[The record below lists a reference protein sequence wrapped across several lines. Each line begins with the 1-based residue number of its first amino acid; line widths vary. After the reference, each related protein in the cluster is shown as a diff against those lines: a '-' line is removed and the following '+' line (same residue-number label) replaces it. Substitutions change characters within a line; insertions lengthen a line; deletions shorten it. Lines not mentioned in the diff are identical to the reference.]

1 MSVGSMIG
9 GGIRLVRTQPQVVA
23 IWAALYLLMGVVGM
37 IVMRPWMASMMA
49 FQQQAAVNA
58 AAGIKTPPVFPT
70 DLFGQLFVIE
80 LFAGILGV
88 IAFAAVVRATIRPV
102 GDRFA
107 YLRIGMD
114 ELRLVGL
121 GILVLIAVFV
131 AELVAI
137 LGLALIGGLIGVVAG
152 KTVAIGIV
160 AVLAFALIGA
170 AIYAEVRISLA
181 GALTVMRGRIVIKD
195 AWRVTKGRF
204 WTLFGAYLLMSLAF
218 AVAGIVVLAVTNP
231 HLMAAYASFDQQAM
245 TTAAQEQMAR
255 QGAGLSAAL
264 IFQMAVGAVLI
275 VVMGAVTFGA
285 VATAAL
291 ELGGPVIE
299 EERPASPWA

>member
-9 GGIRLVRTQPQVVA
+9 GGIRLVRTQPQIVA
-23 IWAALYLLMGVVGM
+23 IWAALYLLMGVVGL
-37 IVMRPWMASMMA
+37 IAMRPWMTSMMA
-49 FQQQAAVNA
+49 FQQQAAANA
-58 AAGIKTPPVFPT
+58 AAGIRTPPVFPA

-80 LFAGILGV
+80 LLVGILSV
-88 IAFAAVVRATIRPV
+88 IAFAAVVRATVRPV

-121 GILVLIAVFV
+121 GILVLIAAFV

-160 AVLAFALIGA
+160 AVLAFALVGA

-195 AWRVTKGRF
+195 AWRATKGRF

-218 AVAGIVVLAVTNP
+218 AVAGVVVLAVTNP
-231 HLMAAYASFDQQAM
+231 HLMVAYASFDQQAM
-245 TTAAQEQMAR
+245 TAAAQEQMAR
-255 QGAGLSAAL
+255 QSAGLSAAM
-264 IFQMAVGAVLI
+264 IVQMAVGAVLI

-299 EERPASPWA
+299 KERTPSPWA